1 MEKYLMLYSQFNIF
15 LSDSS
20 LLSPFYADEIEMEK
34 CNFLL
39 PQFVVYI
46 QQVAMLIFKLNFEF
60 FN

>member
-1 MEKYLMLYSQFNIF
+1 MLYSQFNIF